1 MSETQ
6 CFESLRFSQPSRQLM
21 SWLSLLVKSY
31 IAENFSDT
39 NKSVSGGV
47 RVRLEWCVCMQ

>member
-6 CFESLRFSQPSRQLM
+6 CFESLRSSQPSRQLM